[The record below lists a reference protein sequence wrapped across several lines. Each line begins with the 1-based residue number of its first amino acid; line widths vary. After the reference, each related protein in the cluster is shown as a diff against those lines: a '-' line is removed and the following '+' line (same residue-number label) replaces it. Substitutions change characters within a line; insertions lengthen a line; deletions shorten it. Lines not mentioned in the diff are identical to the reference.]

1 MRIALFT
8 DTYLPDINGV
18 VSSIVTLQKEL
29 EKNGHDVFIVTTHS
43 SLLHTSYEN
52 NILRL
57 TGVELKSI
65 YGYVLTSP
73 IHIWALNTIRE
84 MKLDVMHAHT
94 EFGIGI
100 FARIV
105 ARLLKLPLVTT
116 YHTTLEDY
124 THYVNIFNLKSFER
138 FARKSVSR
146 LSKLYGSTCTELI
159 APSQKTKEMLLR
171 YGIKKDIHVIP
182 TGLDLEKFDIK
193 QDSTEKS
200 LALREKYGV
209 KADEMLILYVGRIA
223 KEKSIDIVIEGF
235 SKIDAQYPA
244 KLMIVG
250 GGPEEEHLQ
259 EYVDRLKLKERV
271 IFTGKK
277 PPVEIPTHYHA
288 ADAFVSASLTE
299 TQGMTFIEALASEL
313 PVFARPDEVLT
324 GLVIEGQTGYYFNS
338 PSEFATKIQAYIG
351 LSKEEKQ
358 AIRENARQH
367 VVEYDA
373 RVFYQS
379 VIKVYYMAISHYHNS
394 YSLINIHAKNDA
406 VECIFTGKNENI
418 KVFVSI
424 ETFLK
429 KGLKRDKVISE
440 ETLQELMLD
449 EKVVKAYQACIR
461 KLTLRD
467 RTRKEMY
474 DFLTQESELPIKQ
487 VNELIEILQQRGYV
501 DDVRYV
507 SSAVMNL
514 RSLLQ
519 GRKKIVRSLMLKGI
533 PYELIEKAM
542 NEDVSD
548 DEVNLA
554 LRWAEKTMPSIKDK
568 SLRLKRQLMRQKLQ
582 AQGFE
587 SSVCE
592 IVMSRLNF
600 ADDERQELERLTKT
614 ALKAR
619 RRYESKSTGSKLRN
633 QIYRHLA
640 SQGYESEDIYLV
652 LNEME
657 WKDE

>member
-1 MRIALFT
+1 
-8 DTYLPDINGV
+8 
-18 VSSIVTLQKEL
+18 
-29 EKNGHDVFIVTTHS
+29 
-43 SLLHTSYEN
+43 
-52 NILRL
+52 
-57 TGVELKSI
+57 
-65 YGYVLTSP
+65 
-73 IHIWALNTIRE
+73 
-84 MKLDVMHAHT
+84 
-94 EFGIGI
+94 
-100 FARIV
+100 
-105 ARLLKLPLVTT
+105 
-116 YHTTLEDY
+116 
-124 THYVNIFNLKSFER
+124 
-138 FARKSVSR
+138 
-146 LSKLYGSTCTELI
+146 
-159 APSQKTKEMLLR
+159 
-171 YGIKKDIHVIP
+171 
-182 TGLDLEKFDIK
+182 
-193 QDSTEKS
+193 
-200 LALREKYGV
+200 
-209 KADEMLILYVGRIA
+209 
-223 KEKSIDIVIEGF
+223 
-235 SKIDAQYPA
+235 
-244 KLMIVG
+244 
-250 GGPEEEHLQ
+250 
-259 EYVDRLKLKERV
+259 
-271 IFTGKK
+271 
-277 PPVEIPTHYHA
+277 
-288 ADAFVSASLTE
+288 
-299 TQGMTFIEALASEL
+299 
-313 PVFARPDEVLT
+313 
-324 GLVIEGQTGYYFNS
+324 
-338 PSEFATKIQAYIG
+338 
-351 LSKEEKQ
+351 
-358 AIRENARQH
+358 
-367 VVEYDA
+367 
-373 RVFYQS
+373 
-379 VIKVYYMAISHYHNS
+379 
-394 YSLINIHAKNDA
+394 

-600 ADDERQELERLTKT
+600 ADDERQELERLMKT

-619 RRYESKSTGSKLRN
+619 RRYEPKSAGSKLRN
-633 QIYRHLA
+633 QIYRHLSA
-640 SQGYESEDIYLV
+640 QGYESEDIYLV

>member
-8 DTYLPDINGV
+8 DTYLPEINGV

-29 EKNGHDVFIVTTHS
+29 EKNGHIVFIVTTHS
-43 SLLHTSYEN
+43 SLIHTSFEH

-57 TGVELKSI
+57 PGVELKSI

-73 IHIWALNTIRE
+73 IHIWALNTIRD
-84 MKLDVMHAHT
+84 MQLDVIHAHT

-100 FARIV
+100 FARIA
-105 ARLLKLPLVTT
+105 ARLLKLPLVST

-146 LSKLYGSTCTELI
+146 LSKLYGDACTELI
-159 APSQKTKEMLLR
+159 VPSSKTKEMLVR

-182 TGLDLEKFDIK
+182 TGLDLEKFDRDVASSGK
-193 QDSTEKS
+193 TLK
-200 LALREKYGV
+200 LREKYKV
-209 KADEMLILYVGRIA
+209 LPSELLVLYVGRIA
-223 KEKSIDIVIEGF
+223 KEKSIDLVIEGF
-235 SKIDAQYPA
+235 AKIDSKHSA

-250 GGPEEEHLQ
+250 GGPEEDHLK
-259 EYVDRLKLKERV
+259 EYVDRLKLNDRV

-277 PPVEIPTHYHA
+277 LPAEIPMHYHA

-313 PVFARPDEVLT
+313 PVFARPDDVLN
-324 GLVIEGQTGYYFNS
+324 GLVIEGETGYYFTS
-338 PSEFATKIQAYIG
+338 PADFAAKIEAYMELPPETKQ
-351 LSKEEKQ
+351 S
-358 AIRENARQH
+358 IRENAKQH
-367 VVEYDA
+367 VLEYDS

-379 VIKVYYMAISHYHNS
+379 VINVYYAAVSHYHNS

-429 KGLKRDKVISE
+429 KGLRRDKVISE

-474 DFLTQESELPIKQ
+474 DFLTQETELPIKQ
-487 VNELIEILQQRGYV
+487 INELIEIMEQRGYV

-507 SSAVMNL
+507 NSAVMNL

-519 GRKKIVRSLMLKGI
+519 GRKKIVRSMMLKGI
-533 PYELIEKAM
+533 PFELIEKAL
-542 NEDVSD
+542 NEDISD

-554 LRWAEKTMPSIKDK
+554 LRWAEKTMPTIKDK
-568 SLRLKRQLMRQKLQ
+568 SLRLKKQLLKQKMQL
-582 AQGFE
+582 QGFD
-587 SSVCE
+587 SSVSD
-592 IVMSRLNF
+592 IVMQRLNF

-614 ALKAR
+614 AQKAR
-619 RRYESKSTGSKLRN
+619 KRYEAKSSGSKLRN
-633 QIYRHLA
+633 QIFRHLS